1 MTLPKNGTD
10 LLITL
15 NKYSIPWQRLDIVER
30 TLQEFGTQA
39 FVQLLGIPEK
49 GILSR
54 WQARHDPLFRTLA
67 ILAFSHIKVLKE
79 KEEIASLK
87 TDFSKNLLFILQQEA
102 TGGATQLI
110 RWSAAKTINCIWFD
124 EEWLRQNKPYYVNAQ
139 FNINNTRIDRIEKQI
154 TEQEVEKLSRLQNK
168 DRYSNTDRLEFS
180 EDYQKYLEFWVYGPS
195 SVLFELPSKS
205 DKYDDLIKDEYS
217 SLIQDVLDQLE
228 PRGIKLGIDSRV
240 TDHIERSLK
249 LAKTLF
255 KKTIVN
261 NPYYGP
267 NYYQVEISHCLGQFL
282 KIDTGMQISQSQAI
296 YFRKLAA
303 QSLFELDSKL
313 WKNDDAIKY
322 RKARA
327 AVILKEWEV
336 VKELGEASVSSLKQV
351 IQGALQ
357 LEVEQDLKLD
367 VRVKAVGT
375 IGEIKFKDDQK
386 KIKAL
391 CEFLL
396 VPEQRI
402 REESALL
409 LKQYLGQLEPKW
421 RTIVKALLY
430 QFNDLP
436 SLDAIDIKEIKEIK
450 EIISKAESDKKDIN
464 SIFKNASR
472 YCEENASEVKY
483 FFNQKQNEYEKNI
496 NAYLEKLNKKIP
508 EIKYRQDLV
517 QKNAQR
523 ILDTL
528 KKRNKERKLVLP
540 NFKNQLRLWEKKA
553 QDIKDTPLSS
563 YSFNKALEFEKEVDK
578 LKWEIS
584 SEESSIWWRNF
595 TIKLALLTLV
605 SFSLS
610 LLIYFPAILL
620 FFVVCLV
627 ILLVPLRKQIPQT
640 LLKIKQKLAEANS
653 QLTEAKKD

>member
-124 EEWLRQNKPYYVNAQ
+124 EEWLRQNKPYYINAQ

-327 AVILKEWEV
+327 AVILKEWKV

-436 SLDAIDIKEIKEIK
+436 SLDAIDIKSIKEIK

-472 YCEENASEVKY
+472 YCEENASEVKKI
-483 FFNQKQNEYEKNI
+483 FDEKQNEYEKNI
-496 NAYLEKLNKKIP
+496 NASLKKLKKKIS

-553 QDIKDTPLSS
+553 QDIKDTPLFS
-563 YSFNKALEFEKEVDK
+563 YSFNKVVKFEKKVDN
-578 LKWEIS
+578 LEWEI
-584 SEESSIWWRNF
+584 ICICWRNF

>member
-195 SVLFELPSKS
+195 SVLFELPGKS
-205 DKYDDLIKDEYS
+205 DKYNDLIKDEYS
-217 SLIQDVLDQLE
+217 SLIQDVLDKLE
-228 PRGIKLGIDSRV
+228 PRGIQLGIDSRV
-240 TDHIERSLK
+240 TEHVERSLEF
-249 LAKTLF
+249 AKTLL

-261 NPYYGP
+261 NPYYDP
-267 NYYQVEISHCLGQFL
+267 NYYQVEISGCLEQFFNPDN
-282 KIDTGMQISQSQAI
+282 KMQIDQPQAI

-303 QSLFELDSKL
+303 EFIFKLDSKL
-313 WKNDDAIKY
+313 WKNNNKLKRFMY
-322 RKARA
+322 LKPTA
-327 AVILKEWEV
+327 AVVLKDW
-336 VKELGEASVSSLKQV
+336 KFLKKLGEVAVPSLKKV
-351 IQGALQ
+351 IQGAWQ

-375 IGEIKFKDDQK
+375 IGEIKFKDDQN

-409 LKQYLGQLEPKW
+409 LKQYLDKLEPKW
-421 RTIVKALLY
+421 DAIVKALLY
-430 QFNDLP
+430 QFNNLP
-436 SLDAIDIKEIKEIK
+436 SLDAIDVINLDVIDIIDIKWIKTF
-450 EIISKAESDKKDIN
+450 ISKAESDKKDIN

-483 FFNQKQNEYEKNI
+483 FLTKN
-496 NAYLEKLNKKIP
+496 KMSTKKYQCVFG
-508 EIKYRQDLV
+508 KT
-517 QKNAQR
+517 K
-523 ILDTL
+523 
-528 KKRNKERKLVLP
+528 
-540 NFKNQLRLWEKKA
+540 
-553 QDIKDTPLSS
+553 
-563 YSFNKALEFEKEVDK
+563 
-578 LKWEIS
+578 
-584 SEESSIWWRNF
+584 
-595 TIKLALLTLV
+595 
-605 SFSLS
+605 
-610 LLIYFPAILL
+610 
-620 FFVVCLV
+620 
-627 ILLVPLRKQIPQT
+627 
-640 LLKIKQKLAEANS
+640 
-653 QLTEAKKD
+653 